1 MWCTRFRLSAAEGP
15 FEGTLALSTRMLVP
29 RKALTVMRKLL
40 EGENETVEIG
50 FGEGSIRLSRPDQTF
65 WFRLIV
71 DVHIADLRGQLKR
84 HTLSLEQLIEAAG
97 AIPAPTL
104 NQGRP

>member
-1 MWCTRFRLSAAEGP
+1 VYHSL
-15 FEGTLALSTRMLVP
+15 
-29 RKALTVMRKLL
+29 
-40 EGENETVEIG
+40 
-50 FGEGSIRLSRPDQTF
+50 QTF

-97 AIPAPTL
+97 AIPSPTL
-104 NQGRP
+104 NQGRS